1 MNGMKTKPKTS
12 RIARRGI
19 HVIDD
24 DDDTAAPVLV
34 LVLVL
39 VRVVEFFFF
48 FLRRMPHPKQQKHP
62 HVSTAITT
70 VMIVY
75 PK

>member
-12 RIARRGI
+12 CIARRGI

-24 DDDTAAPVLV
+24 DDTAGPVLV
-34 LVLVL
+34 LVFI
-39 VRVVEFFFF
+39 EEFF

-62 HVSTAITT
+62 HVSTAIAT
-70 VMIVY
+70 VMTVY